1 MKALKIFIK
10 PLEALQRSVQLQ
22 FKYSLNY
29 SLNKI

>member
-1 MKALKIFIK
+1 MKALKTFIK
-10 PLEALQRSVQLQ
+10 PLEALQSVQLQ